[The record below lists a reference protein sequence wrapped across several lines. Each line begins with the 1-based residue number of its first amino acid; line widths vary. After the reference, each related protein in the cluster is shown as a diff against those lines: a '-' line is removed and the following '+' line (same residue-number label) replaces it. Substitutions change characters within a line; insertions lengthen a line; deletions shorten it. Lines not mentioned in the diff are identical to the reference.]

1 MSARQW
7 LRCLVGAIILLV
19 GVVIAVGAGILFA
32 YFLAGW
38 VSSIPTLAASSVVA
52 VALVVWASAGA
63 TGRIWQLQD
72 RLRFTA
78 IATALLAAS
87 FTLALYVLVLR
98 PTSDVPITSFGVSA
112 KYWQL
117 PTGSQIAYYE
127 YDPPSN
133 VSLRSEPILFLHG
146 GPGFAISPFEHSFF
160 RQFATDGYRVYLY
173 DQAGSGQSA
182 FLHPR
187 EYTVSRF
194 VEDIE
199 AIREQIGAEKLILI
213 GHSWGSTLAASYI
226 AKYPQRVSKVVF
238 YSPGPI
244 WNWTN
249 YAFDTTRAAQAP
261 FVTNL
266 PLRLLAGLSLAEN
279 RDNPVAGE
287 KLVSQR
293 ESETLYIRWIAPQ
306 AYIQVCKGDTRDL
319 PEYMISIRSHP
330 DFNPGF
336 NPYVYDRLTDILI
349 NAKLD
354 PHSVLRGNKTA
365 ATILFSECDF
375 IPWGSSLDYRKT
387 FPNSKVYYISHAGH
401 IIEFAQPEL
410 MARIIRA
417 FLLDKPDAIPPYVGD
432 PDPRQVER

>member
-1 MSARQW
+1 MSARKW
-7 LRCLVGAIILLV
+7 FRCLIGVIILLV
-19 GVVIAVGAGILFA
+19 GVVIAVVAGILFA

-38 VSSIPTLAASSVVA
+38 ASSIPILAASAVITVA
-52 VALVVWASAGA
+52 AVIWTSAWTTA
-63 TGRIWQLQD
+63 RVWQLQG
-72 RLRFTA
+72 RLRFTT
-78 IATALLAAS
+78 IATAVLAAS
-87 FTLALYVLVLR
+87 FTFALYVLVLR
-98 PTSDVPITSFGVSA
+98 PTPEVPITNFGVSA
-112 KYWQL
+112 KHWQL

-146 GPGFAISPFEHSFF
+146 GPGLAISPFEHSFF

-182 FLHPR
+182 FLPPR
-187 EYTVSRF
+187 QYTVSRF

-199 AIREQIGAEKLILI
+199 AIRQQIGAEKLILV

-226 AKYPQRVSKVVF
+226 AKYPERVSKVVF

-249 YAFDTTRAAQAP
+249 YVDDPSRAAQAP

-279 RDNPVAGE
+279 RDNPGAGE

-306 AYIQVCKGDTRDL
+306 AYIQVCKGDTRNL

-336 NPYVYDRLTDILI
+336 NPYVFDRLTDILI

-365 ATILFSECDF
+365 AIILFSECDF
-375 IPWGSSLDYRKT
+375 IPWASSLDYRKT
-387 FPNSKVYYISHAGH
+387 FPNSKVYYIPHAGH
-401 IIEFAQPEL
+401 IVEFVQPEI

-417 FLLDKPDAIPPYVGD
+417 FLLNEPDVIPPYMGD
-432 PDPRQVER
+432 ADPR